1 MAAESKLRRNEQ
13 VVYRR
18 LAGDEGGVLLHLET
32 GQYHG
37 VNEIGA
43 LVWEL
48 LDGERGL
55 EDILAE
61 VESRVDGAP
70 PTLHDEVTL
79 FLAQLRERNLVT
91 E

>member
-1 MAAESKLRRNEQ
+1 MAAESKIRRNPQ

-18 LAGDEGGVLLHLET
+18 LVGDEGGVLLHLET

-48 LDGERGL
+48 LDGERRL

-79 FLAQLRERNLVT
+79 FLSQLRERNLVT